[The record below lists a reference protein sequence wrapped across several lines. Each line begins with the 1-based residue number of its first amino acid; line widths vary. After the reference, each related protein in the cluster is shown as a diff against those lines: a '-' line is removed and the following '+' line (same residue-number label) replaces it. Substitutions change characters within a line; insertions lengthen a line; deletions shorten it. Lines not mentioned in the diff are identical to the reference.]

1 MEATSLDAE
10 RAVIGLVLHD
20 QRTLADLDTLRPG
33 HFHGLQTR
41 PVWKLITSMAAK
53 GEPITAHT
61 VRANLNRIPVEERAG
76 IGGVWLIDSMG
87 VAPVSAMAEAYARQ
101 IINAADLRALTDAV
115 IRSRQVVDG
124 ATDAAEAIE
133 LVRSL
138 VDAITPQT
146 VAGSMLADHLYSS
159 IARFDEPNVAI
170 PTPWTDLNRII
181 GGWRPG
187 GLYVIGARPG
197 AGKALAL
204 DTPIPTPTGW
214 STMGDLKPGD
224 RVIGMDG
231 KPCRVIAATD
241 IMEGRPCYE
250 ITFSDGETIIADA
263 QHEWLTETR
272 SSRRAAT
279 PPSGYVYRRSS
290 PFSRDRRHLSER
302 PSIKTTKEIARTLR
316 TGSDSRVNHS
326 IPLAEPIELPESDLP
341 IDPYVLGYWLGD
353 GSKDHAQVT
362 GRIDDT
368 QHLIEHLERIG
379 YYWREAR
386 RDGISRSIRISTVPI
401 KAGGIRGDSLATRLR
416 LAGLLGNKHIPD
428 AYLRASAVQ
437 RRAVLSGI
445 IDSDGHVNKHGS
457 VEIGLTDANLAADVH
472 ELALSLGYLAHMRT
486 KRVAGRDEAHSVCY
500 TIAFVPHDNP
510 ATLPRKA
517 ERVRMRTPRAARR
530 YITDVRLIDS
540 VPVRCIQVDSA
551 DHMYLAGRRMIPTH
565 NSIFAIQAALHLAQ
579 QGPVAFNTLE
589 MSTHEVNQRIVA
601 HAASVWLSH
610 LQGTGDPMNVLNEND
625 RALIG
630 QAAPELVDLPLSVR
644 DDRSVTVLGIRAHA
658 RSLSRHGQLAG
669 IVVDY
674 LQLLRS
680 ESQDRRP
687 RHEIV
692 AEYSR
697 GLKNLAGEM
706 NCPVIAL
713 SQLNRAAAG
722 GAASLAN
729 LRESGALE
737 QDADVVV
744 LLSLPEDKDEHGN
757 VTVDERRINIEV
769 AKNRHGP
776 PGRFTA
782 ARFGGKSTIGTRGE
796 LT

>member
-76 IGGVWLIDSMG
+76 IDGVWLIDSMG

-187 GLYVIGARPG
+187 GLYVVGARPG
-197 AGKALAL
+197 AGK
-204 DTPIPTPTGW
+204 
-214 STMGDLKPGD
+214 
-224 RVIGMDG
+224 
-231 KPCRVIAATD
+231 
-241 IMEGRPCYE
+241 
-250 ITFSDGETIIADA
+250 
-263 QHEWLTETR
+263 
-272 SSRRAAT
+272 
-279 PPSGYVYRRSS
+279 
-290 PFSRDRRHLSER
+290 
-302 PSIKTTKEIARTLR
+302 
-316 TGSDSRVNHS
+316 
-326 IPLAEPIELPESDLP
+326 
-341 IDPYVLGYWLGD
+341 
-353 GSKDHAQVT
+353 
-362 GRIDDT
+362 
-368 QHLIEHLERIG
+368 
-379 YYWREAR
+379 
-386 RDGISRSIRISTVPI
+386 
-401 KAGGIRGDSLATRLR
+401 
-416 LAGLLGNKHIPD
+416 
-428 AYLRASAVQ
+428 
-437 RRAVLSGI
+437 
-445 IDSDGHVNKHGS
+445 
-457 VEIGLTDANLAADVH
+457 
-472 ELALSLGYLAHMRT
+472 
-486 KRVAGRDEAHSVCY
+486 
-500 TIAFVPHDNP
+500 
-510 ATLPRKA
+510 
-517 ERVRMRTPRAARR
+517 
-530 YITDVRLIDS
+530 
-540 VPVRCIQVDSA
+540 
-551 DHMYLAGRRMIPTH
+551 
-565 NSIFAIQAALHLAQ
+565 SIFAIQAALHLAGR
-579 QGPVAFNTLE
+579 GPVAFNTLE

-630 QAAPELVDLPLSVR
+630 QAAPELVGLPLSVR

-680 ESQDRRP
+680 DSQDRRP

-737 QDADVVV
+737 QDADVVI

-782 ARFGGKSTIGTRGE
+782 ARFGGKSTIGSRNE
-796 LT
+796 LIERTT